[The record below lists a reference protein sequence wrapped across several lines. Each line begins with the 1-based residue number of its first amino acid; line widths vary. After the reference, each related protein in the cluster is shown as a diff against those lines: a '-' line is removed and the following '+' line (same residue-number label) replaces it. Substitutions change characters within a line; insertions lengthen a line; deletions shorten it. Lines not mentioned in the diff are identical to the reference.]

1 MTRRESLR
9 GGVSR
14 LKGRGADVLRA
25 IPLRPTRPTTARG
38 ASRAALKVAALV
50 AALAVALFVVGS
62 AAAAFYDQY
71 GFHPER
77 NARSWAALEPSYAD
91 QGICQTCH
99 AAQHTS
105 QAASRHHAVSCESC
119 HGPLAAHAA
128 DEASAALPLEEPP
141 AAICATCHASS
152 SGKPVGF
159 PQVELATHYRSGV
172 CRACHD
178 AHSTAVV
185 RPPEVSH
192 PLENLPACIT
202 CHKPEGLKALPTG
215 HEKAADAVCLG
226 CHAVGADGLHAGER

>member
-1 MTRRESLR
+1 M
-9 GGVSR
+9 SR
-14 LKGRGADVLRA
+14 LKALRDRA
-25 IPLRPTRPTTARG
+25 GGFIARG
-38 ASRAALKVAALV
+38 AAALSAALPRTAGGAAKVAVKASLVV

-71 GFHPER
+71 GFHPEK
-77 NARSWAALEPSYAD
+77 NASTWAAHEPQFAD
-91 QGICQTCH
+91 RALCQTCH
-99 AAQHTS
+99 ATEYDF
-105 QAASRHHAVSCESC
+105 QAASRHHGVSCESC
-119 HGPLAAHAA
+119 HGPLAAHSA
-128 DEASAALPLEEPP
+128 DEVSATIALEPP
-141 AAICATCHASS
+141 PSTVCARCHSSS

-192 PLENLPACIT
+192 RLEEIPACTT

-215 HEKAADAVCLG
+215 HEEAEDAVCLG
-226 CHAVGADGLHAGER
+226 CHAVGADGLHGGDR

>member
-1 MTRRESLR
+1 VKRIDSLR
-9 GGVSR
+9 ASIGRR
-14 LKGRGADVLRA
+14 LGTGMDRLRA
-25 IPLRPTRPTTARG
+25 ARPRTTRGVVR
-38 ASRAALKVAALV
+38 ASLKAGVLV

-77 NARSWAALEPSYAD
+77 NARSWAALETSYAD
-91 QGICQTCH
+91 GAICQACH
-99 AAQHTS
+99 ADERATLDT
-105 QAASRHHAVSCESC
+105 SRHQTVSCESC
-119 HGPLAAHAA
+119 HGPLGAHVA
-128 DEASAALPLEEPP
+128 DPVN
-141 AAICATCHASS
+141 AAIVIEAPPDTLCATCHASS

-192 PLENLPACIT
+192 PLDNLPACTT
-202 CHKPEGLKALPTG
+202 CHKPEGLKALPAG
-215 HEKAADAVCLG
+215 HEEAADPVCLG
-226 CHAVGADGLHAGER
+226 CHGAGADGLHGGER